1 MKDDR
6 PRLKNIEEDNLQLY
20 ESQKAKEDGDSLFE
34 FSFLCEEGEEAFEPD
49 LEVSSITGGDVET
62 FANETEAER
71 QRKLSSWTSRMRRQR
86 VFLSFECV
94 FHLRMM

>member
-1 MKDDR
+1 MKEG
-6 PRLKNIEEDNLQLY
+6 PELKRLKNIDKDKLQVY

-62 FANETEAER
+62 FAKNETEAER
-71 QRKLSSWTSRMRRQR
+71 QRKLSSWTSRIRRQR
-86 VFLSFECV
+86 VFLSN
-94 FHLRMM
+94 

>member
-1 MKDDR
+1 MKED
-6 PRLKNIEEDNLQLY
+6 PELKRLKNIDKDKLQVY

-62 FANETEAER
+62 FAKNETEAER
-71 QRKLSSWTSRMRRQR
+71 QRKLSSWTLPGSGGSA
-86 VFLSFECV
+86 FS
-94 FHLRMM
+94 